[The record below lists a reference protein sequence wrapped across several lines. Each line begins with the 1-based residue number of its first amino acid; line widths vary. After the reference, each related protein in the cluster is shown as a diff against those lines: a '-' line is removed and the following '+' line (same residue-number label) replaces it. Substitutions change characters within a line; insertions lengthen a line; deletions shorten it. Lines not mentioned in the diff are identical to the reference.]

1 MGKKNNQYQ
10 RYLDGYAMI
19 NKLEM
24 NLDAIAREQAMSFG
38 QYLILK
44 QIIEEHC
51 DEPTLLADTFGVSR
65 PAMSR
70 KLNSLFGTGKV
81 IKKRNQTDAD
91 QRKVIIQATVAGQQ
105 ALITLNA
112 AYRQWLSTE
121 LPDGED
127 YQQLFDQFIQQTK
140 PLAVGH

>member
-1 MGKKNNQYQ
+1 MSKTNNQFQ

-19 NKLEM
+19 NQLEM
-24 NLDAIAREQAMSFG
+24 NLNRIAKEEAISFS

-44 QIIEEHC
+44 QIVEGHC

-70 KLNSLFGTGKV
+70 KLNSLFGTGKI
-81 IKKRNQTDAD
+81 IKKRNQTNAD
-91 QRKVIIQATVAGQQ
+91 QRKVIIQVTMAGRQT
-105 ALITLNA
+105 LMTLNQ

-121 LPDGED
+121 LPDNDD
-127 YQQLFDQFIQQTK
+127 YRQLFDQFMAQTK
-140 PLAVGH
+140 PLMMAH